1 MSQKKIVKSLFNC
14 HDKYIFDRIRF
25 NKIFFMDSKLN
36 TSNPDTITYH
46 TEELAYTILGG
57 IRLEGLDR
65 LRVTIKIEVV
75 NRKFQHYLNNPD
87 IAALAIR
94 QNLDLYS
101 ITQVEKLA
109 RLIADRLEV
118 GVTQV
123 HKDLSNIT
131 AGLESYR
138 LQQITSKQQE
148 QSNISQPLT
157 EAERNTAIRFLQQP
171 NLLQLTNSMIGSSGI
186 VGEELNRLI
195 MWLIYTSRKTAK
207 PLHIISMG
215 SSGTGKSHLQEKV
228 GELIPE
234 EDKIEI
240 TALTENAFY
249 YFDKA
254 ALGHKLILIEDL
266 DGILAAL
273 YPLRELQS
281 KQRISKTITVKDRNG
296 NTKAIHLK
304 VHGPVCIAG
313 CTTKESIYED
323 NANRCFLIHL
333 DESQQQDER
342 IMDYQRKISAGKINT
357 ADETQARQLLQ
368 SVQKVLQPLT
378 VINPY
383 AEQLQIPKEVF
394 KQRRT
399 NAHYLAFIEVIA
411 FYKQY
416 QRQWVAPQS
425 GEIIYHPDEPTR
437 PPTGSNAFIEVTTED
452 IAAANELLKQI
463 LLRKSDE
470 LNGAT
475 RNYFEQLKE
484 HLVKTGQ
491 SSFTS
496 TSIRNGLRIPIS
508 SVKRYNAALMDAG
521 LIKKMEGRNTKAHY
535 YEIIAQEEY
544 AKLQSSIATAL
555 DEALHKIQQPNG
567 SPPAQSKTEPVKR
580 KQIKE
585 LAQQPTEL

>member
-1 MSQKKIVKSLFNC
+1 MEQ
-14 HDKYIFDRIRF
+14 RI
-25 NKIFFMDSKLN
+25 N
-36 TSNPDTITYH
+36 TTNPEAITYQ
-46 TEELAYTILGG
+46 TEETCYTILGG

-65 LRVTIKIEVV
+65 LRVTIKIEVI

-118 GVTQV
+118 GVTAV
-123 HKDLSNIT
+123 SKDLSDIT
-131 AGLESYR
+131 NELERYR
-138 LQQITSKQQE
+138 LQQIESKQQE
-148 QSNISQPLT
+148 QNNNIKILT
-157 EAERNTAIRFLQQP
+157 EAEKEAAIQFLQGK
-171 NLLQLTNSMIGSSGI
+171 NLLQRTNEMIGRSGI

-266 DGILAAL
+266 DGIWKAL

-281 KQRISKTITVKDRNG
+281 KQRISKTITIKDKNG
-296 NTKAIHLK
+296 TTKTIHLK

-333 DESQQQDER
+333 DESPEQDER
-342 IMDYQRKISAGKINT
+342 VMDYQRKISAGKINT
-357 ADETQARQLLQ
+357 AEEVKAKQLLQ
-368 SVQKVLQPLT
+368 NVQSVLQPIT
-378 VINPY
+378 VINPF
-383 AEQLQIPKEVF
+383 AEQLKIPTQVF
-394 KQRRT
+394 KKRRT
-399 NAHYLAFIEVIA
+399 NAHYLAFIEVIT
-411 FYKQY
+411 FFKQY
-416 QRQWVAPQS
+416 EREQRVDEAT
-425 GEIIYHPDEPTR
+425 GEI
-437 PPTGSNAFIEVTTED
+437 FIETTVED
-452 IAAANELLKQI
+452 IAEANELLKQI

-475 RNYFEQLKE
+475 RNYFEELKQ
-484 HLVKTGQ
+484 HLVRSNQ

-508 SVKRYNAALMDAG
+508 SVKRYHAALMDAG
-521 LIKKMEGRNTKAHY
+521 LIKKVESRNTKAWHY
-535 YEIIAQEEY
+535 EVISKEEY
-544 AKLQSSIATAL
+544 NQLQNSITTAL
-555 DEALHKIQQPNG
+555 DEALQRLN
-567 SPPAQSKTEPVKR
+567 SPISAQSKSELRKR
-580 KQIKE
+580 KVIRE
-585 LAQQPTEL
+585 LEQKPTAL

>member
-1 MSQKKIVKSLFNC
+1 MEQKI
-14 HDKYIFDRIRF
+14 
-25 NKIFFMDSKLN
+25 N
-36 TSNPDTITYH
+36 TTNPEAITYT
-46 TEELAYTILGG
+46 TEELGYTILGG

-65 LRVTIKIEVV
+65 LRVTIKIEVL

-118 GVTQV
+118 GVTAV
-123 HKDLSNIT
+123 SKDLSDIT
-131 AGLESYR
+131 SELESYR
-138 LQQITSKQQE
+138 LQQIESKQQE
-148 QSNISQPLT
+148 QNKIIRPLT
-157 EAERNTAIRFLQQP
+157 AAEKEAAITFLKKK
-171 NLLQLTNSMIGSSGI
+171 NLLQATNELIGRSGI

-266 DGILAAL
+266 DGIWKAL

-281 KQRISKTITVKDRNG
+281 KQRISKTITIKDKNG
-296 NTKAIHLK
+296 MTKTIHLK
-304 VHGPVCIAG
+304 VYGPVCIAG

-323 NANRCFLIHL
+323 NANRCFLIYL
-333 DESQQQDER
+333 DESNEQDER

-357 ADETQARQLLQ
+357 SDENQAKQLLQ
-368 SVQKVLQPLT
+368 NVQSVLQPIT

-383 AEQLQIPKEVF
+383 AELLKIPTQVF
-394 KQRRT
+394 KKRRT
-399 NAHYLAFIEVIA
+399 NAHYLAFIEVIT
-411 FYKQY
+411 FFKQY
-416 QRQWVAPQS
+416 EREQQVDES
-425 GEIIYHPDEPTR
+425 TGEI
-437 PPTGSNAFIEVTTED
+437 FIETTIED
-452 IAAANELLKQI
+452 IEEANELLKQI

-475 RNYFEQLKE
+475 RNYFEELKQ
-484 HLVKTGQ
+484 HLLKSNQ

-496 TSIRNGLRIPIS
+496 TSIRNQLRIPIS
-508 SVKRYNAALMDAG
+508 SVKRYHVSLMDAG
-521 LIKKMEGRNTKAHY
+521 LIKKIESRNTKAYH

-544 AKLQSSIATAL
+544 LQLQNSIGTAL
-555 DEALHKIQQPNG
+555 DEALQKIKQETN
-567 SPPAQSKTEPVKR
+567 SPTSAQSKSEPRKR

-585 LAQQPTEL
+585 LEQQPTTA

>member
-1 MSQKKIVKSLFNC
+1 MQQKINF
-14 HDKYIFDRIRF
+14 
-25 NKIFFMDSKLN
+25 
-36 TSNPDTITYH
+36 TNPESITYP
-46 TEELAYTILGG
+46 TEEITYTILGG

-101 ITQVEKLA
+101 ITQVEKLS

-123 HKDLSNIT
+123 SRDLSDIT
-131 AGLESYR
+131 AELESYR
-138 LQQITSKQQE
+138 LQQIENQQQE
-148 QSNISQPLT
+148 QNKIIKPLS
-157 EAERNTAIRFLQQP
+157 EAEKKAAIAFLQNK
-171 NLLQLTNSMIGSSGI
+171 NLLQATNELIGKSGM

-228 GELIPE
+228 GDLIPE

-254 ALGHKLILIEDL
+254 ELGHKLILIEDL

-281 KQRISKTITVKDRNG
+281 KQRISKTITAKDRNG
-296 NTKAIHLK
+296 NTKTIHLK
-304 VHGPVCIAG
+304 VNGPVCIAG
-313 CTTKESIYED
+313 CTTKESLYED
-323 NANRCFLIHL
+323 NANRCFLIYL
-333 DESQQQDER
+333 DESPEQDER

-357 ADETQARQLLQ
+357 TDETQAQQLLQ
-368 SVQKVLQPLT
+368 NVQRILQPIT

-383 AEQLQIPKEVF
+383 AEFLQIPKEVF
-394 KQRRT
+394 KQRRS
-399 NAHYLAFIEVIA
+399 NAHYLAFIEVIS
-411 FYKQY
+411 FFKQY
-416 QRQWVAPQS
+416 EREQKVDEAT
-425 GEIIYHPDEPTR
+425 GEI
-437 PPTGSNAFIEVTTED
+437 FIETTIED
-452 IAAANELLKQI
+452 IEEANGLMKEI

-475 RNYFEQLKE
+475 RNYFEELKA
-484 HLVKTGQ
+484 HLIKNSL
-491 SSFTS
+491 SSFTNS
-496 TSIRNGLRIPIS
+496 SIRSQLRIPIS
-508 SVKRYNAALMDAG
+508 SVKRYHTALMEAG
-521 LIKKMEGRNTKAHY
+521 LIRKTESRNNAAHH
-535 YEIIAQEEY
+535 YEIVAREEY
-544 AKLQSSIATAL
+544 ERLQSSIGTAL
-555 DEALHKIQQPNG
+555 DEALDKIKNLQQPN
-567 SPPAQSKTEPVKR
+567 SPQAAQSKTGLRKR
-580 KQIKE
+580 KEIKALE
-585 LAQQPTEL
+585 PQPTEV

>member
-1 MSQKKIVKSLFNC
+1 MEQKI
-14 HDKYIFDRIRF
+14 
-25 NKIFFMDSKLN
+25 N
-36 TSNPDTITYH
+36 TTNPEAITYA
-46 TEELAYTILGG
+46 TEELGYTILGG

-65 LRVTIKIEVV
+65 LRVTIKIEVL

-118 GVTQV
+118 GVTAV
-123 HKDLSNIT
+123 SKDLSDIT
-131 AGLESYR
+131 SELESYR
-138 LQQITSKQQE
+138 LQQIESKQQE
-148 QSNISQPLT
+148 QNKIIRPLT
-157 EAERNTAIRFLQQP
+157 EAERNAAIEFLKSK
-171 NLLQLTNSMIGSSGI
+171 NLLQATNELIGRSGI

-266 DGILAAL
+266 DGIWKAL

-281 KQRISKTITVKDRNG
+281 KQRISKTITIKDKNG
-296 NTKAIHLK
+296 MTKTIHLK
-304 VHGPVCIAG
+304 VYGPVCIAG

-323 NANRCFLIHL
+323 NANRCFLIYL
-333 DESQQQDER
+333 DESNEQDER

-357 ADETQARQLLQ
+357 TDENQAKQLLQ
-368 SVQKVLQPLT
+368 NVQSVLQPIT
-378 VINPY
+378 VINPF
-383 AEQLQIPKEVF
+383 AELLKIPSEVF
-394 KQRRT
+394 KKRRT
-399 NAHYLAFIEVIA
+399 NAHYLAFIEVIT
-411 FYKQY
+411 FFKQY
-416 QRQWVAPQS
+416 EREQQVDES
-425 GEIIYHPDEPTR
+425 TGEI
-437 PPTGSNAFIEVTTED
+437 FIETTIED
-452 IAAANELLKQI
+452 IQEANQLLKEI

-475 RNYFEQLKE
+475 RNYFEELKQ
-484 HLVKTGQ
+484 HLLKSNQ

-496 TSIRNGLRIPIS
+496 TSIRNQLRIPIS
-508 SVKRYNAALMDAG
+508 SVKRYHVALMDAG
-521 LIKKMEGRNTKAHY
+521 LIKKIENRNTKAYH
-535 YEIIAQEEY
+535 YEIISKEEY
-544 AKLQSSIATAL
+544 NQLQNSIATAL
-555 DEALHKIQQPNG
+555 DEALQQIQQPN
-567 SPPAQSKTEPVKR
+567 SPTSAQSKSEPRKR
-580 KQIKE
+580 KVIRE
-585 LAQQPTEL
+585 LEQQPTIA

>member
-1 MSQKKIVKSLFNC
+1 MTP
-14 HDKYIFDRIRF
+14 
-25 NKIFFMDSKLN
+25 DSKIN
-36 TSNPDTITYH
+36 ITNPEAITYN
-46 TEELAYTILGG
+46 TEEIAYTILGG

-65 LRVTIKIEVV
+65 LRVTIKVEVV

-101 ITQVEKLA
+101 ITQVEKLT

-118 GVTQV
+118 GVTAV
-123 HKDLSNIT
+123 SKDLSDIT
-131 AGLESYR
+131 NELERYR
-138 LQQITSKQQE
+138 LQQIESKQQE
-148 QSNISQPLT
+148 QNKIIKPLT
-157 EAERNTAIRFLQQP
+157 EQERNAAISFLQSK
-171 NLLQLTNSMIGSSGI
+171 NLLQATNEMIGRSGI

-266 DGILAAL
+266 DGIWKAL

-281 KQRISKTITVKDRNG
+281 KQRISKTITIKDKNG
-296 NTKAIHLK
+296 NTKTIHLK
-304 VHGPVCIAG
+304 VYGPVCIAG

-333 DESQQQDER
+333 DETAEQDER
-342 IMDYQRKISAGKINT
+342 VMDYQRKISAGKINT
-357 ADETQARQLLQ
+357 TDETKAKQLLQ
-368 SVQKVLQPLT
+368 NVQSVLQPIT
-378 VINPY
+378 VINPF
-383 AEQLQIPKEVF
+383 AEQLKIPNEVF
-394 KQRRT
+394 KKRRT
-399 NAHYLAFIEVIA
+399 NAHYLAFIEVIT
-411 FYKQY
+411 FFKQY
-416 QRQWVAPQS
+416 QRRWTDGDS
-425 GEIIYHPDEPTR
+425 GEIVYEPGGDV
-437 PPTGSNAFIEVTTED
+437 PPSGGNYIIETTVED
-452 IAAANELLKQI
+452 IAEANELLKQI

-475 RNYFEQLKE
+475 RNYFEELKQ
-484 HLVKTGQ
+484 HLIKSNQ

-496 TSIRNGLRIPIS
+496 TSIRNQLRIPIS
-508 SVKRYNAALMDAG
+508 SVKRYHAALMDAG
-521 LIKKMEGRNTKAHY
+521 LIKKVESRNTKAYH
-535 YEIIAQEEY
+535 YEIISKEEY
-544 AKLQSSIATAL
+544 TKLQNSIATAL
-555 DEALHKIQQPNG
+555 DEALQRLNRPT
-567 SPPAQSKTEPVKR
+567 PAQSKNEPRKK
-580 KQIKE
+580 KQIRQLE
-585 LAQQPTEL
+585 QQPTEL

>member
-1 MSQKKIVKSLFNC
+1 MEQKINS
-14 HDKYIFDRIRF
+14 
-25 NKIFFMDSKLN
+25 
-36 TSNPDTITYH
+36 TNPEAITYQ
-46 TEELAYTILGG
+46 TEEIAYTILGG

-65 LRVTIKIEVV
+65 LRVTIKVEVV
-75 NRKFQHYLNNPD
+75 NRKFRHYLNNPD

-118 GVTQV
+118 GVTAV
-123 HKDLSNIT
+123 SKDLSDIT
-131 AGLESYR
+131 GELERYR
-138 LQQITSKQQE
+138 LQQIEQKQQE
-148 QSNISQPLT
+148 QNSNIKILT
-157 EAERNTAIRFLQQP
+157 EAEKEAAIQFLQGK
-171 NLLQLTNSMIGSSGI
+171 NLLQRTNEMIGRSGI

-266 DGILAAL
+266 DGIWKAL

-281 KQRISKTITVKDRNG
+281 KQRISKTITIKDRNG
-296 NTKAIHLK
+296 NTKTIHLK
-304 VHGPVCIAG
+304 VYGPVCIAG

-323 NANRCFLIHL
+323 NANRCFLINL
-333 DESQQQDER
+333 DETPEQDER
-342 IMDYQRKISAGKINT
+342 VMDYQRKISAGKVNT
-357 ADETQARQLLQ
+357 AEEIKAKQLLQ
-368 SVQKVLQPLT
+368 NVQSVLQPIT
-378 VINPY
+378 VINPF
-383 AEQLQIPKEVF
+383 AEQLKIPNEVF
-394 KQRRT
+394 KKRRT
-399 NAHYLAFIEVIA
+399 NAHYLAFIEVIT
-411 FYKQY
+411 FFKQY
-416 QRQWVAPQS
+416 EREQRVDEAT
-425 GEIIYHPDEPTR
+425 GEI
-437 PPTGSNAFIEVTTED
+437 FIETTVED
-452 IAAANELLKQI
+452 IREANQLMKEI

-475 RNYFEQLKE
+475 RNYFEELKQ
-484 HLVKTGQ
+484 HIIKSNQ

-496 TSIRNGLRIPIS
+496 TSIRNQLRIPIS
-508 SVKRYNAALMDAG
+508 SVKRYHAALMEAG
-521 LIKKMEGRNTKAHY
+521 LIKKIENRNTKSWY
-535 YEIIAQEEY
+535 YEIISKEEY

-555 DEALHKIQQPNG
+555 DEALQRLN
-567 SPPAQSKTEPVKR
+567 SPTPAQSKSELRKR
-580 KQIKE
+580 KPVRQLE
-585 LAQQPTEL
+585 EQPTAL

>member
-1 MSQKKIVKSLFNC
+1 MEQKI
-14 HDKYIFDRIRF
+14 
-25 NKIFFMDSKLN
+25 N
-36 TSNPDTITYH
+36 TTNPEAITYS
-46 TEELAYTILGG
+46 TEEISYTILGG

-65 LRVTIKIEVV
+65 LRVTIKIEVL

-118 GVTQV
+118 GVTAV
-123 HKDLSNIT
+123 SKDLSDIT
-131 AGLESYR
+131 GELERYR
-138 LQQITSKQQE
+138 LQQIESKQQE
-148 QSNISQPLT
+148 QNKIIRPLT
-157 EAERNTAIRFLQQP
+157 EAEREAAINFLKKK
-171 NLLQLTNSMIGSSGI
+171 NLLQATNELIGRSGI

-266 DGILAAL
+266 DGIWKAL

-281 KQRISKTITVKDRNG
+281 KQRISKTITIKDKNG
-296 NTKAIHLK
+296 NTKTIHLK
-304 VHGPVCIAG
+304 VYGPVCIAG

-323 NANRCFLIHL
+323 NANRCFLIYL
-333 DESQQQDER
+333 DESNEQDER
-342 IMDYQRKISAGKINT
+342 VMDYQRKISAGKINT
-357 ADETQARQLLQ
+357 ADENQAKQLLQ
-368 SVQKVLQPLT
+368 NVQSILQPIT
-378 VINPY
+378 VINPF
-383 AEQLQIPKEVF
+383 AEQLKIPNEVF
-394 KQRRT
+394 KKRRT
-399 NAHYLAFIEVIA
+399 NAHYLAFIEVIT
-411 FYKQY
+411 FFKQY
-416 QRQWVAPQS
+416 EREQKCDEAT
-425 GEIIYHPDEPTR
+425 GEI
-437 PPTGSNAFIEVTTED
+437 FIETTIED
-452 IAAANELLKQI
+452 IEEANSLLKQI

-475 RNYFEQLKE
+475 RNYFEELKQ
-484 HLVKTGQ
+484 HLVKSNQ

-496 TSIRNGLRIPIS
+496 TSIRNQLRIPIS
-508 SVKRYNAALMDAG
+508 SVKRYHAALMDAG
-521 LIKKMEGRNTKAHY
+521 LIKKVESRNTKAYH
-535 YEIIAQEEY
+535 YEIISKEEY
-544 AKLQSSIATAL
+544 TKLQSSIATAL
-555 DEALHKIQQPNG
+555 DEALQQIQQPT
-567 SPPAQSKTEPVKR
+567 SPIPAQKKNELRKRKPVK
-580 KQIKE
+580 E
-585 LAQQPTEL
+585 LEEQPTEL